1 MGVGIF
7 AARKI
12 SLLNSINNLEMM
24 MTQLS
29 SRQMT
34 LSTESMNIAMQQ
46 NNLQSSMLQ
55 MGGQQ
60 QQSNNIWGSV
70 AGLAG
75 GVGNLA
81 GGSQYG
87 QQVGQV
93 ASSAVS
99 CVGSIVQLCQNKDGN
114 NGETAIIAAKQQQI
128 ELDNKLLQLQQQE
141 KRLEMTMKTL
151 ETQLNMKNQELTSV
165 EKAEEKAIQRSAPKY
180 GEA

>member
-29 SRQMT
+29 SRQMS
-34 LSTESMNIAMQQ
+34 LSQESMNIAMQQ
-46 NNLQSSMLQ
+46 NNIQSSMLQ

-60 QQSNNIWGSV
+60 QSNNIWGSLS
-70 AGLAG
+70 GLAG
-75 GVGNLA
+75 GVGGMI
-81 GGSQYG
+81 GGSEYG
-87 QQVGQV
+87 QQASQIG
-93 ASSAVS
+93 SSAVS
-99 CVGSIVQLCQNKDGN
+99 CIGSIVQLCQNK
-114 NGETAIIAAKQQQI
+114 NGGGSDPTIAAKQQQI

-141 KRLEMTMKTL
+141 KRLEMTMKQL
-151 ETQLNMKNQELTSV
+151 ETQLNMKNQELSSV